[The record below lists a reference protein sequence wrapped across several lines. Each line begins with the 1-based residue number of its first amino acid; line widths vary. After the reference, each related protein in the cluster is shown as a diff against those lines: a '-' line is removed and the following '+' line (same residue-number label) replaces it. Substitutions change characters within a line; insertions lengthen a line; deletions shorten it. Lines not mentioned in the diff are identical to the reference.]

1 MKRSDD
7 HFDKTIR
14 KAAELLKAEQALAAG
29 SLTFCVRSVILA
41 TLPHRDPGNVPAYGR
56 RNGGYSLV
64 IQPGYTFEPVEQPD
78 IGYRNPEEYSKP
90 EPTSLGYPYG
100 TIPRLLLCW
109 LTTEVIRK
117 RSPVIE
123 LGPSLSSFMTGLGL
137 IPAGGENGPITRLK
151 DQLKRLF
158 TAKISCIYESEKLKG
173 TTFRNVQVADEY
185 TWWPPQ
191 KASAVET
198 LHAEVTLNDRF
209 FQELTEH
216 PVPLDM
222 RVVQALKQSPMALDI
237 YMWLTYR
244 MSYLKRKTL
253 IPWAALELQFGTEYS
268 RLRDF
273 KRNFK
278 HHLASVRMFYPQA
291 RITDESGRGLT
302 LYPSRPHVLKKDSTP
317 T

>member
-7 HFDKTIR
+7 HLDEMMR
-14 KAAELLKAEQALAAG
+14 KSQELLNAEGALEAG

-41 TLPHRDPGNVPAYGR
+41 TLPHRDPGDVPAYGR

-64 IQPGYTFEPVEQPD
+64 IQPGYTFEPTEQPD
-78 IGYRNPEEYSKP
+78 IGFREDYSKK
-90 EPTSLGYPYG
+90 EPVSLGYPYG

-123 LGPSLSSFMTGLGL
+123 LGENLSSFMTGLGL
-137 IPAGGENGPITRLK
+137 IPAGGEHGPISRLK

-158 TAKISCIYESEKLKG
+158 AARISCLYESQKLNG
-173 TTFRNVQVADEY
+173 TSLRNVQVADEY
-185 TWWPPQ
+185 IWWPPQ
-191 KASAVET
+191 KASTLET
-198 LHAEVTLNDRF
+198 LKAKVVLNDRF

-253 IPWAALELQFGTEYS
+253 IPWAALELQFGSEYK
-268 RLRDF
+268 RTRAF
-273 KRNFK
+273 KENFK
-278 HHLASVRMFYPQA
+278 HHLAAVRLFYPQA
-291 RITDESGRGLT
+291 RITEDRSKGLI
-302 LYPSRPHVLKKDSTP
+302 LYPSRPQVLKSKTDNLL
-317 T
+317 